1 MNFVPSEVET
11 AGVYWP
17 PLLFAATLGAIAMV
31 LTVRVLI
38 RFRLTRFLIFPEV
51 VMLALVS
58 IYTVI
63 FGTFVFPL

>member
-1 MNFVPSEVET
+1 MNFVPSEVEI

-38 RFRLTRFLIFPEV
+38 RYRLTRFLIFPEV
-51 VMLALVS
+51 VMLAITS

-63 FGTFVFPL
+63 IGTFVIPL

>member
-1 MNFVPSEVET
+1 
-11 AGVYWP
+11 
-17 PLLFAATLGAIAMV
+17 MV